1 MVVVD
6 DYCANVRLNA
16 ENPTQMSDAYRTPLT
31 FDYLLAAVVTLEMPY
46 HSGVIV
52 TRSAIASRG
61 SHPHSLERLAA
72 KLSDFSSSAPHLLD
86 MLG

>member
-61 SHPHSLERLAA
+61 SRLASA
-72 KLSDFSSSAPHLLD
+72 FTGAPCGETFGFLILRPPSS
-86 MLG
+86 